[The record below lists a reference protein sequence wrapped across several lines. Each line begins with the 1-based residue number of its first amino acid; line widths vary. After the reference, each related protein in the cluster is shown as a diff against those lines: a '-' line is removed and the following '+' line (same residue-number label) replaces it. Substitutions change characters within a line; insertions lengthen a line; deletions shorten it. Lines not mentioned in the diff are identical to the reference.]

1 MAASLPR
8 PAPAPLA
15 RPPAEAELA
24 VDIQNLFGRYRRAER
39 DSIEDVSLVVR
50 KGALLGLLG
59 PNGAGKTT
67 LLSMLCALM
76 RPRSG
81 SIAVHGLRFAEA
93 PDAYKDLIGL
103 APQSLALYPRLTARE
118 NLETFGRLSGLSGAR
133 LRERVAFGLEF
144 AGLQDLAHR
153 RVETY
158 SGGQQRR
165 LNLATTLLPDPP
177 VLVLDEP
184 TVGIDPQSRH
194 AIHEN
199 LRALNRAGK
208 TIIYTS
214 HYLDEVEQLC
224 DEIAVLDGGR
234 LIAQGAL
241 GALLARFT
249 GNRIELRF
257 DPRAVAAA
265 ADILRTMAG
274 VEDVAVRSPLLTL
287 ITDDPYRRLPAILK
301 MLAHVHIRPLSVAVG
316 ARDLEQAFLALTGTQ
331 LRDGS

>member
-1 MAASLPR
+1 MAAPLSTPV
-8 PAPAPLA
+8 PTSPVQAPAQA
-15 RPPAEAELA
+15 DLA
-24 VDIQNLFGRYRRAER
+24 VDIQDLFGRYRHAER
-39 DSIEDVSLVVR
+39 DSIEGVSLAVR

-67 LLSMLCALM
+67 LLNMLCALM
-76 RPRSG
+76 RPRAG
-81 SIAVHGLRFAEA
+81 TIAVHGLRFAQA

-144 AGLQDLAHR
+144 AGLQDISHR

-224 DEIAVLDGGR
+224 DQIAVLDGGR
-234 LIAQGAL
+234 LIAQGAI

-249 GNRIELRF
+249 GKRIELRL
-257 DPRAVAAA
+257 DPCRVEAA
-265 ADILRTMAG
+265 ADILRTVAG
-274 VEDVAVRSPLLTL
+274 VVDVAIASPRLTL
-287 ITDDPYRRLPAILK
+287 VTDDPYRRLPAILK
-301 MLAHVHIRPLSVAVG
+301 MLAHAHIRPLSVAVG

-331 LRDGS
+331 LRDES

>member
-1 MAASLPR
+1 MAAS
-8 PAPAPLA
+8 PAPPVSTAP
-15 RPPAEAELA
+15 PPVGADPA
-24 VDIQNLFGRYRRAER
+24 VDIQGLFGRYRGTRR
-39 DSIEDVSLVVR
+39 DSINGVSLAVR

-67 LLSMLCALM
+67 LLSLVCALM
-76 RPRSG
+76 RPRAG
-81 SIAVHGLRFAEA
+81 TIQVHGLRFDEA
-93 PDAYKDLIGL
+93 PEAYKDLIGL
-103 APQSLALYPRLTARE
+103 APQSLALYPRLSARE
-118 NLETFGRLSGLSGAR
+118 NLAAFGRMSGLYGTR
-133 LRERVAFGLEF
+133 LRERVDFGLTF
-144 AGLQDLAHR
+144 AGLEGLADR

-165 LNLATTLLPDPP
+165 LNLAVTLLPDPP

-234 LIAQGAL
+234 LIAQGPL

-249 GNRIELRF
+249 GTRIELRF
-257 DPRAVAAA
+257 DPRRVDAAVPL
-265 ADILRTMAG
+265 LRGLAG
-274 VEDVAVRSPLLTL
+274 VADVSVAPPLVTL
-287 ITDDPYRRLPAILK
+287 ATDDPYRRLPLV
-301 MLAHVHIRPLSVAVG
+301 LAALDRAGLRPLSVSVG
-316 ARDLEQAFLALTGTQ
+316 ARDLEQAFLALTGTG
-331 LRDGS
+331 LRDGP